1 MQTSTTYIVRGV
13 EAVLWLV
20 GLGCLG
26 FYGLTTMHSARAQT
40 AAIAELEAQWQ
51 QVDLAEPDRSL
62 WSAQRIAAYEQSRT
76 NSDALSPRAILN
88 IPSVD
93 VRVAVFEGTSDR
105 VLNLGAG
112 RVPGTGAF
120 GAAGN
125 LALAGH
131 RDGFFRGLKDIAVG
145 DEIALEHGNGVVN
158 YSVTEL
164 FVVDPDAVHVLEP
177 TQETT
182 LTLITCYPFYFVGH
196 APQRFIV
203 RAVAKAT

>member
-1 MQTSTTYIVRGV
+1 MRRI
-13 EAVLWLV
+13 EATFWLV
-20 GLGCLG
+20 GLSCLG
-26 FYGLTTMHSARAQT
+26 FYAVTQMHSARAQT
-40 AAIAELEAQWQ
+40 AAIAELEAQWEQ
-51 QVDLAEPDRSL
+51 QEFVEPDRSL
-62 WSAQRIAAYEQSRT
+62 WSEQRIAAFEHSRT
-76 NSDALSPRAILN
+76 TSNALSPQALLN
-88 IPSVD
+88 IPAVGI
-93 VRVAVFEGTSDR
+93 RVAVFDGTSDR

-112 RVPGTGAF
+112 RVAGTGEF
-120 GAAGN
+120 GADGN

-131 RDGFFRGLKDIAVG
+131 RDGFFRGLKDITIG
-145 DEIALEHGNGVVN
+145 DDIELQHAGGLVT

-177 TQETT
+177 TRETT